1 MNEVRRKALPRRKLK
16 DTRPIDPNVLYYA
29 WERAGKKKSTDN
41 KTPNKKSTAPR
52 ALPTPKK

>member
-1 MNEVRRKALPRRKLK
+1 MPRRKLK
-16 DTRPIDPNVLYYA
+16 DTRPIDPNVLYFA
-29 WERAGKKKSTDN
+29 WKRAGKKKSTDN